1 MLGFLSSSCL
11 RNYAQNPFDC
21 ISCKE
26 ESRPLHIRF
35 FVMQRST
42 IDCTFIS
49 FFVETWKVASR
60 LVEKWVIGGGLAVC
74 VADAM
79 LVAWP
84 NKVLRCARLMLS
96 LVGVCTD
103 TDAARWLCVRLALAF
118 AGAAIADEHG
128 QAEAGSLARLIPMLF
143 PSDYG
148 ELVVVLS
155 WVVEAAL
162 LAVVTHACVR
172 IDVDANWVV
181 RPLAKL
187 SSVVIGLRL
196 HAQWKKKWKE
206 YGSEAIAREIKQA
219 KTFEKLFEQSNW
231 RLVLR
236 PTLCCQKRT
245 GERQHER
252 NEGRNRKR
260 TDKF

>member
-1 MLGFLSSSCL
+1 MRKSASHSPKNFLKARAIQNIREIYALVLEFFVIAKL
-11 RNYAQNPFDC
+11 RSQSFWLHFLQGR
-21 ISCKE
+21 IK
-26 ESRPLHIRF
+26 PLHIHF

-42 IDCTFIS
+42 IDC
-49 FFVETWKVASR
+49 K
-60 LVEKWVIGGGLAVC
+60 
-74 VADAM
+74 
-79 LVAWP
+79 WP
-84 NKVLRCARLMLS
+84 NKVLRCARLMSS

-118 AGAAIADEHG
+118 AGAAIVDEHG
-128 QAEAGSLARLIPMLF
+128 QAEAGPLALLIPMLSA
-143 PSDYG
+143 SDYG

-196 HAQWKKKWKE
+196 YAQWKKKWKE

-219 KTFEKLFEQSNW
+219 KTFEKTFEQSNW

-260 TDKF
+260 TDKL